1 MVHELKIYLMQSRL
15 PHRPAVTRCPSDH
28 RQFAGDVSGLIVLA
42 MHPGWVQTD
51 LGNSV
56 GPAPLSPA
64 ASCRGMYDTIEAAT
78 RAHNGKFIDY
88 QGHKIRW

>member
-1 MVHELKIYLMQSRL
+1 MVPTHSLTNTPPLATSR
-15 PHRPAVTRCPSDH
+15 PPRY
-28 RQFAGDVSGLIVLA
+28 RQFAGDVPGIISIA

-64 ASCRGMYDTIEAAT
+64 ASCRGMYETIEAAT
-78 RAHNGKFIDY
+78 SGHNGKFIDY
-88 QGHKIRW
+88 QGHKIKW

>member
-1 MVHELKIYLMQSRL
+1 MFG
-15 PHRPAVTRCPSDH
+15 TR
-28 RQFAGDVSGLIVLA
+28 RQFAGDVSGVIVLA

-64 ASCRGMYDTIEAAT
+64 ASCRGMYDTIEGAT

-88 QGHKIRW
+88 QGQKIRW